1 MERIEIF
8 TSKKKNIFLLFLVII
23 FLAVGIFCFLN
34 ANELSNDGKRSI
46 VFIETMSIIV
56 MVFALTAL
64 FFIIKNLL
72 NNQWVLAIDEKAL
85 HIRIQK
91 YYLIPWQEIIG
102 FQELENKGNKSIL
115 IQVRNPEI
123 LIADDKNFFIRKMMM
138 QWSQKMYGAPIS
150 IANSIMKISLK
161 ELVSLLLASL
171 TIYKDKN

>member
-1 MERIEIF
+1 MDRIEIF
-8 TSKKKNIFLLFLVII
+8 TSKKKNVFLLFLVII

-46 VFIETMSIIV
+46 IFIEVISIIV
-56 MVFALTAL
+56 VIFALIAL
-64 FFIIKNLL
+64 VFIIKNLL

-102 FQELENKGNKSIL
+102 FQELEIKGNKSIL
-115 IQVRNPEI
+115 IQVKNPET
-123 LIADDKNFFIRKMMM
+123 LIANEKNFFVKKMM

-150 IANSIMKISLK
+150 IASSTMKISHK
-161 ELVSLLLASL
+161 KLVSLLLVSFA
-171 TIYKDKN
+171 TYKDEN

>member
-46 VFIETMSIIV
+46 IFIEVISIIV
-56 MVFALTAL
+56 VIFALIAL
-64 FFIIKNLL
+64 VFIIKNLL

-102 FQELENKGNKSIL
+102 FQELEIKGNKSIL
-115 IQVRNPEI
+115 IQVKNPET
-123 LIADDKNFFIRKMMM
+123 LIANEKNFFKKKMM

-150 IANSIMKISLK
+150 IASSTMKISHK
-161 ELVSLLLASL
+161 ELVSLLLVSFV
-171 TIYKDKN
+171 TYKDKN

>member
-8 TSKKKNIFLLFLVII
+8 TSKKKNVFLLFLVII

-46 VFIETMSIIV
+46 IFIEVISIIV
-56 MVFALTAL
+56 VIFALIAL
-64 FFIIKNLL
+64 VFIIKNLL

-102 FQELENKGNKSIL
+102 FQELEIKGNKSIL
-115 IQVRNPEI
+115 IQVKNPET
-123 LIADDKNFFIRKMMM
+123 LIANEKNFFVKKMM
-138 QWSQKMYGAPIS
+138 QWSQKIYGAPIS
-150 IANSIMKISLK
+150 IASSTMKISHK
-161 ELVSLLLASL
+161 KLVSLLLVSFA
-171 TIYKDKN
+171 TYKDEN

>member
-8 TSKKKNIFLLFLVII
+8 TSKKKNVFLLFLVII

-46 VFIETMSIIV
+46 IFIEVISIIV
-56 MVFALTAL
+56 VIFALIAL
-64 FFIIKNLL
+64 VFIIKNLL

-102 FQELENKGNKSIL
+102 FQELEIKGNKSIL
-115 IQVRNPEI
+115 IQVKNPET
-123 LIADDKNFFIRKMMM
+123 LIANEKNFFVKKMM

-150 IANSIMKISLK
+150 IASSTMKISHK
-161 ELVSLLLASL
+161 KLVSLLLVSFA
-171 TIYKDKN
+171 TYKDEN

>member
-46 VFIETMSIIV
+46 IFIEVISIIV
-56 MVFALTAL
+56 VIFALIAL
-64 FFIIKNLL
+64 VFIIKNLL

-102 FQELENKGNKSIL
+102 FQELEIKGNKSIL
-115 IQVRNPEI
+115 IQVKNPET
-123 LIADDKNFFIRKMMM
+123 LIANEKNFFVKKMM

-150 IANSIMKISLK
+150 IASSTMKISHK
-161 ELVSLLLASL
+161 KLVSLLLVSFA
-171 TIYKDKN
+171 TYKDEN

>member
-46 VFIETMSIIV
+46 VFIEVISIIV
-56 MVFALTAL
+56 VIFALIAL

-85 HIRIQK
+85 YIRIQK
-91 YYLIPWQEIIG
+91 YYLIPWEEIIG
-102 FQELENKGNKSIL
+102 FQELEIKGNKSIL
-115 IQVRNPEI
+115 IQVRNPET
-123 LIADDKNFFIRKMMM
+123 LIANEKNFFVKKMM

-150 IANSIMKISLK
+150 IASSIMKISHK
-161 ELVSLLLASL
+161 EFVSLLLASL
-171 TIYKDKN
+171 TTYKNKY

>member
-8 TSKKKNIFLLFLVII
+8 TSKKKNVFLLFLVII

-46 VFIETMSIIV
+46 IFIEVISIIV
-56 MVFALTAL
+56 VIFALIAL
-64 FFIIKNLL
+64 VFIIKNLL

-102 FQELENKGNKSIL
+102 FQELEIKGNKSIL
-115 IQVRNPEI
+115 IQVKNPET
-123 LIADDKNFFIRKMMM
+123 LIANEKNFFVKKMM

-150 IANSIMKISLK
+150 IASSTMKISHK
-161 ELVSLLLASL
+161 KLVSLLLVSFA
-171 TIYKDKN
+171 TYKDKN

>member
-46 VFIETMSIIV
+46 IFIEVISIIV
-56 MVFALTAL
+56 VIFALIAL
-64 FFIIKNLL
+64 VFIIKNLL

-102 FQELENKGNKSIL
+102 FQELEIKGNKSIL
-115 IQVRNPEI
+115 IQVKNPET
-123 LIADDKNFFIRKMMM
+123 LIANEKNFFVKKMM

-150 IANSIMKISLK
+150 ITSSTMKISHK
-161 ELVSLLLASL
+161 ELVSLLLESL
-171 TIYKDKN
+171 ATYK

>member
-8 TSKKKNIFLLFLVII
+8 ASKKKNIFLLFLVII

-46 VFIETMSIIV
+46 IFIEVISIIV
-56 MVFALTAL
+56 VIFALIAL

-91 YYLIPWQEIIG
+91 YYLIPWA
-102 FQELENKGNKSIL
+102 
-115 IQVRNPEI
+115 RNNR
-123 LIADDKNFFIRKMMM
+123 LSRIRD
-138 QWSQKMYGAPIS
+138 QR
-150 IANSIMKISLK
+150 
-161 ELVSLLLASL
+161 E
-171 TIYKDKN
+171 